1 MRNLM
6 TATETRKAVTVPSSN
21 IISSVELKL
30 RPNLRSLIKEAP
42 AMVGMPI
49 KKQNSAAV
57 VRSRPKSRAPMMVAP
72 EREVP
77 GTRDRT

>member
-1 MRNLM
+1 M
-6 TATETRKAVTVPSSN
+6 TARETRNAVRVPKPS

-30 RPNLRSLIKEAP
+30 KPNLRSLIKDAP
-42 AMVGMPI
+42 AMVGIPM

-57 VRSRPKSRAPMMVAP
+57 VRSRPKRRAPMMVAP